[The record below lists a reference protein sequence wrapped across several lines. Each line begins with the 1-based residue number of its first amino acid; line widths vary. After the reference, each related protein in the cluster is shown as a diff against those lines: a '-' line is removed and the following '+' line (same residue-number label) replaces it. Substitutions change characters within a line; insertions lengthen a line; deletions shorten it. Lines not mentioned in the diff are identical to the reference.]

1 MIGQVGLTL
10 QPYKDT
16 EVLEIGYLLKEK
28 FWHYGYAREAAA
40 GCKKYAFEVLKQ
52 DKVCSVIKV
61 DNTSSIR
68 VAESIDMRKEDT
80 FIARYYNGGMLHYLY
95 SVQR

>member
-40 GCKKYAFEVLKQ
+40 GCKTPLVSAIGHEIDYCIL
-52 DKVCSVIKV
+52 DL
-61 DNTSSIR
+61 
-68 VAESIDMRKEDT
+68 VADLRAPTPSAAAELCVPDQGQIMHKIQL
-80 FIARYYNGGMLHYLY
+80 F
-95 SVQR
+95 